1 MNKGM
6 MHSYIREMESR
17 IQDYWFLRNRMGDDH
32 GTVSD
37 AMYDIISISQKMVKL
52 NDDEN
57 S

>member
-1 MNKGM
+1 MNKGL

-37 AMYDIISISQKMVKL
+37 AMYDIISISQKMVEL

>member
-1 MNKGM
+1 
-6 MHSYIREMESR
+6 
-17 IQDYWFLRNRMGDDH
+17 MGDDH